1 MNAEDEARAR
11 LEVAQLY
18 VEMGQLP
25 KAARYYLAAAE
36 IYRDAGLAH
45 KARELLLKVME
56 FEPGNVQA
64 QEMIG
69 SLAGTPGVG
78 GAPSA
83 PARPAAAP
91 AAQTPAAVTSGGGAG
106 SGAVTSPTPCLF
118 LRKDQQ
124 AAVMSQ
130 ITQAPD
136 PAAFPFQPLPR
147 VDARAMA
154 KRQEERRQAEEAMR
168 VKDRTRVESAFG
180 GGPGGLTAGGGGLL
194 AQAKRSG
201 QGRRKGDSTED
212 EAPKRGPRGVRSG
225 NTDLADAI
233 RRKLQGG

>member
-83 PARPAAAP
+83 PAQPAAA
-91 AAQTPAAVTSGGGAG
+91 AAQAPAVASGGGAG

-124 AAVMSQ
+124 TAVMSQ
-130 ITQAPD
+130 VTQAPD
-136 PAAFPFQPLPR
+136 PAVFPFQPLPR

-154 KRQEERRQAEEAMR
+154 KRQEERRKAEEAMK

-201 QGRRKGDSTED
+201 QGRRKNESAEE